1 MKKIIK
7 IDGMSCEHC
16 ENAVKTALEEIDG
29 VKSAKADRK
38 KGNAVVKLT
47 DNVDDE
53 LLKEA
58 VTQAGFTPMGIEEK

>member
-7 IDGMSCEHC
+7 IDGMACEHC

-29 VKSAKADRK
+29 VKSAKAGRK

-58 VTQAGFTPMGIEEK
+58 VTQAGFTPTGIEEK